1 MTRELRFGDQTKAPA
16 FRLRQVEWQEWWLW
30 ASAIVITLVLTFGI
44 FSLTFPGPH
53 LPSDTIYSINLKEW
67 VRGLAALVLLFNLYI
82 VYQQRQLQRIRR
94 QLAEREQLFQVI
106 TENAADMIAVID
118 RSGQRVYNSPAYEK
132 ILGYSQEEL
141 AATSAMDQIHPEDR
155 ELVREASVKA
165 RAWGA
170 TGIPH
175 PSQRRFL
182 AFSRVHRQR
191 DSRSKRRHGR
201 PGNREPRYHA
211 KKTCRGETGAPIIS
225 R

>member
-118 RSGQRVYNSPAYEK
+118 RSGQRVYNSPAYEGWVVGA
-132 ILGYSQEEL
+132 GYEKAKDLYTYALDVRQ
-141 AATSAMDQIHPEDR
+141 DFPP
-155 ELVREASVKA
+155 LVAQA
-165 RAWGA
+165 P
-170 TGIPH
+170 PH
-175 PSQRRFL
+175 RRP
-182 AFSRVHRQR
+182 
-191 DSRSKRRHGR
+191 D
-201 PGNREPRYHA
+201 
-211 KKTCRGETGAPIIS
+211 CRGVDQLDLALAGLGFAVA
-225 R
+225 